1 MKILIAVSS
10 KEYSGP
16 TLSVG
21 MNVSRAFKAPTT
33 IVDVGEKISEFSTKD
48 VGMVQERIEHWD
60 FDRPGVDVLEW
71 AFDYLADK
79 EFIESTDIEAGFPK
93 NTLVDTGGNRCE
105 VYLKGTVGDNLS
117 LILRNGDIIGE
128 LKDEV
133 QKHHYD
139 VTIIGGSQKRRMA
152 HDLIQYIDSSIFV
165 VNKYDLNRKY
175 KILIAVD
182 DSPNTRKAV
191 KYGTRVSQAFNVP
204 VEMITVSKNN
214 EFGDGYTNAVNWAKT
229 FLRRSNISFVHQY
242 LVGDL
247 VQVIYEVAGDNH
259 IIVMGSSTQNPLL
272 KFFKGSKPLNVMETC
287 KCPILIVK

>member
-21 MNVSRAFKAPTT
+21 MNIARAFKASTT
-33 IVDVGEKISEFSTKD
+33 IVDVGEKINEFSTKD
-48 VGMVQERIEHWD
+48 VGLAHERIENWD

-79 EFIESTDIEAGFPK
+79 KFIESNDIEAGFPK
-93 NTLVDTGGNRCE
+93 NTLIDTGENRSE
-105 VYLKGTVGDNLS
+105 VYLKGTICDNVN

-133 QKHHYD
+133 QKYHYD

-165 VNKYDLNRKY
+165 VNKYNLNQKY

-182 DSPNTRKAV
+182 DSPNTRKAI
-191 KYGTRVSQAFNVP
+191 KYGIRVSQAFNVP

-214 EFGDGYTNAVNWAKT
+214 EFGDGYTNAANWAKKI
-229 FLRRSNISFVHQY
+229 LRRSNISFGHQY
-242 LVGDL
+242 LVGDP
-247 VQVIYEVAGDNH
+247 VQVINEIAGENH
-259 IIVMGSSTQNPLL
+259 ILVMGSSTQNPIM
-272 KFFKGSKPLNVMETC
+272 KFFKGSKPLNVMDTC